1 MSTLSSALAGLL
13 AYERQGFQLRRAWPG
28 AEGQLTFEALDGRGQ
43 LRAGLVSAR
52 GQVKLLEAGQDPKL
66 PQLAENL
73 AEPGSQLLVHRAG
86 KRAVVRQADLVTKHL
101 RPSKVQPLASA
112 HRFLSAQLEV
122 AGLASAQILET
133 GQGSISFSLLPGST
147 PFDLAKEG
155 QESKALDAWEAFL
168 NYWPQLISRPLKQQA
183 EGAGW
188 PQHGPAQEAQVLASW
203 LGHCRLFGSL
213 DASISGQDR
222 CQQQLELLG
231 AGIMRQLLD
240 GVPSP
245 SRLLHRDLHD
255 KQLLWDG
262 QQLALLDLDT
272 AALGEAELDLGN
284 LLAHLELR
292 QAQGL
297 ASERLTGQASSLLE
311 GLAQQLGLAPERL
324 EVYRQAARLRIACL
338 YSFRPGEYH
347 WLGSWIA
354 GLTA

>member
-1 MSTLSSALAGLL
+1 MSVLSPALASLL
-13 AYERQGFQLRRAWPG
+13 AYDRQGFQIRRAWPG
-28 AEGQLTFEALDGRGQ
+28 AEGRLTFEALDDRGW

-52 GQVKLLEAGQDPKL
+52 GQLGLLEPGQDPKL

-86 KRAVVRQADLVTKHL
+86 KRAVVGQADRVTKHL
-101 RPSKVQPLASA
+101 KPSKVQPLARA
-112 HRFLSAQLEV
+112 HRLLSAQLQ
-122 AGLASAQILET
+122 ASGLASAQILET
-133 GQGSISFSLLPGST
+133 GQGSISFSLLAGTT
-147 PFDLAKEG
+147 PFDLAKRG
-155 QESKALDAWEAFL
+155 QDGQALDAWEAFV
-168 NYWPQLISRPLKQQA
+168 NYWPQLVASPLKQQV
-183 EGAGW
+183 EGADW
-188 PQHGPAQEAQVLASW
+188 AQHGPAQEAQVLASW

-240 GVPSP
+240 GSPSP

-272 AALGEAELDLGN
+272 AALGETELDLGN

-297 ASERLTGQASSLLE
+297 ASERLTAQVSSLLE
-311 GLAQQLGLAPERL
+311 DLAGRLGLAPERL

-347 WLGSWIA
+347 WLGSWIECLSA
-354 GLTA
+354 